1 MKDIADKLK
10 TTREKTGIS
19 IEEAAEDL
27 NYKVSQLEDI
37 ENGNYKSFKDKFLLK
52 TIVTDYA
59 KYLGLEVESIIDE
72 FNDFVFEST
81 SKIPLDEIE
90 KANKLKKDTDDKIAS
105 PYTAVEENKKI
116 SKIIII
122 LLIALLIVIGLF
134 IYNTFFAP
142 DGNSSFNIS
151 YVSRW
156 LIWKNKLIKIYQII

>member
-10 TTREKTGIS
+10 EARESTGIS

-52 TIVTDYA
+52 TIVSDYA
-59 KYLGLEVESIIDE
+59 KYLGMEVEEIIDE

-105 PYTAVEENKKI
+105 PYTANEDNKSI
-116 SKIIII
+116 IKIIVIVLVII
-122 LLIALLIVIGLF
+122 LLLVIGLF
-134 IYNTFFAP
+134 VYNIFFAEP
-142 DGNSSFNIS
+142 GNSSFNMG

-156 LIWKNKLIKIYQII
+156 LV